1 MQAWALSF
9 SYTFLI
15 SLESPA
21 SLSYGE
27 KKVVFARDI
36 ESWWSSAFLK
46 ELAFANP
53 KTQTLYSY
61 HDQMIKVFDVPSQ
74 RCVIQKGVV
83 WRLEIRWPCQE
94 FFGFVVKPWL
104 SCSHKER
111 EGIFCGLNEQ
121 LCQSYPPT
129 RKCAKVSRG
138 YPLLQIL
145 RHLSYLT
152 NTHKSESTS
161 SFQSSQGS
169 WYVRVEYWPQGKA
182 IVWGKWL
189 KISHKKEQRIMT

>member
-1 MQAWALSF
+1 MVRKRWC
-9 SYTFLI
+9 
-15 SLESPA
+15 
-21 SLSYGE
+21 
-27 KKVVFARDI
+27 
-36 ESWWSSAFLK
+36 SSATLNHDGHQHSWRSL
-46 ELAFANP
+46 LANS
-53 KTQTLYSY
+53 KTQTLYSHNY
-61 HDQMIKVFDVPSQ
+61 LMMEQANVPSLHFCSLKRDTVATGYRYGPPLHQ
-74 RCVIQKGVV
+74 D
-83 WRLEIRWPCQE
+83 
-94 FFGFVVKPWL
+94 FFEFVVKPWL

-145 RHLSYLT
+145 RHLSYLA

-169 WYVRVEYWPQGKA
+169 LYVGVVYWPQGKA

-189 KISHKKEQRIMT
+189 KISMRNEQRIVR

>member
-1 MQAWALSF
+1 MVRKRWC
-9 SYTFLI
+9 
-15 SLESPA
+15 SPA
-21 SLSYGE
+21 TLNHDGHQHSWRSLPDNS
-27 KKVVFARDI
+27 
-36 ESWWSSAFLK
+36 
-46 ELAFANP
+46 
-53 KTQTLYSY
+53 KTQTHYSY
-61 HDQMIKVFDVPSQ
+61 HDHMIGLSNVLTQDM
-74 RCVIQKGVV
+74 RCRKRGNVATGH
-83 WRLEIRWPCQE
+83 RYWPCQD
-94 FFGFVVKPWL
+94 FFEFVVKPWL

-189 KISHKKEQRIMT
+189 KILLRNEQIIQR